1 MFLKSSWE
9 DGIAATSLVIAYNQY
24 GITGSANHPQT
35 KNLENFQKYS
45 QTSSSQIKNG
55 KSHEDAAKLLYIL
68 IILYHIIFSTFL
80 QIFFILEFVWLPT
93 YVVVRTWKKYLA

>member
-55 KSHEDAAKLLYIL
+55 KSHEDAAKTSIYFNHFIS
-68 IILYHIIFSTFL
+68 YHF
-80 QIFFILEFVWLPT
+80 
-93 YVVVRTWKKYLA
+93 

>member
-55 KSHEDAAKLLYIL
+55 KSHKDAAKLLYIL
-68 IILYHIIFSTFL
+68 IILYHIIFSTFFAN
-80 QIFFILEFVWLPT
+80 IFHIGICMYLPM
-93 YVVVRTWKKYLA
+93 